1 LSNILH
7 LTIRHVNILLMATAV
22 KKPRLYGGLS
32 ADKRRADRRARLIEA
47 AVRVYG
53 KVGYRNATVKAVCAA
68 AELTERYFYES
79 FANSEALLVAAYIHV
94 TDKLHAEM
102 AAAGAAARG
111 GTRTADVLTLY
122 FTRLKENPQPSRVFL
137 LEMNGISDA
146 VDAVRMDSLK
156 RMSAVLL
163 PGRAGAQASDP
174 MPLSV
179 SGAMG
184 AVIGIARRW
193 VAQNYRQPVVDVIA
207 VAAQFCAVAQLTT
220 GRDATVKKIRT

>member
-1 LSNILH
+1 MGIAA
-7 LTIRHVNILLMATAV
+7 R
-22 KKPRLYGGLS
+22 KPRLYGGLS
-32 ADKRRADRRARLIEA
+32 AEERRAERRARLIEA
-47 AVRVYG
+47 GVKVYG
-53 KVGYRNATVKAVCAA
+53 EVGYRNGTVKAVCAA

-102 AAAGAAARG
+102 AAAGAAARNG
-111 GTRTADVLTLY
+111 ARTADVLTLY
-122 FTRLKENPQPSRVFL
+122 FTRLKQNPQPSRVFL

-163 PGRAGAQASDP
+163 PGRAGADAADP

-179 SGAMG
+179 SGTMG
-184 AVIGIARRW
+184 AVISIARRW
-193 VAQNYRQPVVDVIA
+193 VAQNYRQPIGEVIA
-207 VAAQFCAVAQLTT
+207 IAAQFCAVA
-220 GRDATVKKIRT
+220 RDETAAPLPSSRARTRGL